1 MSQTPTRS
9 PWPRRLG
16 LGLAALLALDVAML
30 ATAASIPA
38 VREQAR
44 RFAPTVGSLVT
55 AATAH
60 TLAWLPSHHTA
71 PRAAQLVEYHFASVA
86 PLAPL
91 APLAPQMFS
100 LASTDNMMSYSYTD
114 GDGDETG
121 FRYLYGEPA
130 GKDDDGWS
138 MSGTF
143 NSRRMSFLRSER
155 GPFVWFGDDDSEYMV
170 RDRDLVAAA
179 REITRPVRENGAEM
193 GRIGGQQGRIGGQQ
207 GRLGG
212 MQGALGARLG
222 ALAARR
228 ATAAMA
234 GDDRAGDR
242 LDDEIEEVQRKL
254 ERQSRELELQM
265 RPLAREQER
274 LGRIQSELGRKQ
286 EGLVKVETQ
295 KMRELL
301 ERAKREGKA
310 VRLHADA

>member
-9 PWPRRLG
+9 PWPRRLA
-16 LGLAALLALDVAML
+16 LGVTVLLALDAAML
-30 ATAASIPA
+30 ATAANIPA

-44 RFAPTVGSLVT
+44 RFAPTLGALVT
-55 AATAH
+55 AA
-60 TLAWLPSHHTA
+60 P
-71 PRAAQLVEYHFASVA
+71 F
-86 PLAPL
+86 
-91 APLAPQMFS
+91 APQMIS
-100 LASTDNMMSYSYTD
+100 LASANHAMSYSYADAD
-114 GDGDETG
+114 GGEEG

-130 GKDDDGWS
+130 GRNQDGWS

-143 NSRRMSFLRSER
+143 NTRRMGYLRSER
-155 GPFVWFGDDDSEYMV
+155 APFVWFGDDDSEYLV
-170 RDRDLVAAA
+170 RDSEIVAAA

-212 MQGALGARLG
+212 MQGVLGARLG

-228 ATAAMA
+228 ATAAVA

-242 LDDEIEEVQRKL
+242 LDAEIEDVQRRL
-254 ERQSRELELQM
+254 ESQSRELEQQM

-286 EGLVKVETQ
+286 EMLVKAEAQ
-295 KMRELL
+295 KMRALL

>member
-1 MSQTPTRS
+1 MSQTPIHS

-16 LGLAALLALDVAML
+16 LGLTVLLALDAAML
-30 ATAASIPA
+30 AVAANIPA
-38 VREQAR
+38 VREQTSR
-44 RFAPTVGSLVT
+44 LVPTL
-55 AATAH
+55 
-60 TLAWLPSHHTA
+60 
-71 PRAAQLVEYHFASVA
+71 
-86 PLAPL
+86 
-91 APLAPQMFS
+91 
-100 LASTDNMMSYSYTD
+100 SYSYADDD
-114 GDGDETG
+114 GSEEG

-130 GKDDDGWS
+130 GRNEDGWS

-143 NSRRMSFLRSER
+143 NTRRMGFLRSER
-155 GPFVWFGDDDSEYMV
+155 APFVWFGDDKSEYLV
-170 RDRDLVAAA
+170 RDPDIVVAA

-212 MQGALGARLG
+212 QQGMLGARLG

-228 ATAAMA
+228 ATAALA

-242 LDDEIEEVQRKL
+242 LDAEIEEVQRKL
-254 ERQSRELELQM
+254 ERQPGELEQQM

-274 LGRIQSELGRKQ
+274 LGRIQSELGHKQ
-286 EGLVKVETQ
+286 QELVKVETR